1 MKLQIAP
8 KLLPVLDAKQRFV
21 VVYGGRGSGKSYGL
35 GSLSLLKALNGQKV
49 GAFREF
55 QNSIDDS
62 VHSLLAAQIESYGLD
77 AFEVQNNQ
85 ILFNGEVAF
94 KFRGLARNVEA
105 VKSMFGFNLFWI
117 EEAQTISFES
127 LKALTPTL
135 REQGSQIWLSGNPR
149 SSTDAFSERFI
160 KPFEK
165 QLERDGIYED
175 DMHLVIRMNYED
187 NPWFVKTPLE
197 QERLHDRQNLPR
209 AMYEHIWEGKHLDTV
224 QDSIIEADWFDAA
237 VDAHKKLGWKPE
249 GLLMSSHDPSD
260 EGGDSKGYALR
271 HGNVILDVC
280 EKVTGDA
287 NEGMDWALDKAIA
300 AQADHFIWDCDG
312 LGISLKRQV
321 DQALDGKKME
331 YHMFKGS
338 ESPYDPEM
346 PYTLGGS
353 QRAKTN
359 RETFFN
365 KRAQMWW
372 TLRDRFEATY
382 RAVEKG
388 QYINPEELI
397 SLSSDIDNLEQL
409 RSEVCRIPLKRAN
422 SGKIQIL
429 SKVEMAKKPYSI
441 PSPNMGDALMMSMH
455 SPKVSTVKPVTINFA
470 GWKNGRI

>member
-1 MKLQIAP
+1 MLE
-8 KLLPVLDAKQRFV
+8 AKQRFI

-35 GSLSLLKALNGQKV
+35 GSLSLLKALEGQKI

-62 VHSLLAAQIESYGLD
+62 VHSLLASQIQAYGLED
-77 AFEVQNNQ
+77 FQVQNNQ
-85 ILFNGEVAF
+85 ILFNGEAAF

-105 VKSMFGFNLFWI
+105 VKSMYGFNLFWV

-135 REQGSQIWLSGNPR
+135 REAGSQIWLSGNPR

-165 QLERDGIYED
+165 QLNRDGIYED
-175 DMHLVIRMNYED
+175 DMHLIIRMNYED
-187 NPWFVKTPLE
+187 NPWFTKTPLE
-197 QERLHDRQNLPR
+197 QERLHDKQNLPR

-224 QDSIIEADWFDAA
+224 QDSIIDPDWFDAA
-237 VDAHKKLGWKPE
+237 IDAHKKLGWKPE
-249 GLLMSSHDPSD
+249 GALIASHDPSD
-260 EGGDSKGYALR
+260 EGGDSKGYSLR

-280 EKVTGDA
+280 ENVTGDA
-287 NEGMDWALDKAIA
+287 NEGMDWALEKAVA

-321 DQALDGKKME
+321 DQALEGKKME

-359 RETFFN
+359 RETFLN

-372 TLRDRFEATY
+372 TLRDRFEATH
-382 RAVEKG
+382 RAVVKG
-388 QYINPEELI
+388 QYIDPEELI
-397 SLSSDIDNLEQL
+397 SLSSDIDNIEQL
-409 RSEVCRIPLKRAN
+409 RSEVCRIPLKRSN

-429 SKVEMAKKPYSI
+429 SKIEMAKKPYSI
-441 PSPNMGDALMMSMH
+441 PSPNMGDSLMMSMH
-455 SPKVSTVKPVTINFA
+455 TPKTKIMKPIEINFA
-470 GWKNGRI
+470 GWNNHG

>member
-8 KLLPVLDAKQRFV
+8 KLVPILTAKQRFI

-35 GSLSLLKALNGQKV
+35 ASLCLLRALRGYKI

-62 VHSLLAAQIESYGLD
+62 VHSLLAAQINKYELED
-77 AFEVQNNQ
+77 FEVQNNQ
-85 ILFNGEVAF
+85 ILFNGEQSF

-105 VKSMFGFNLFWI
+105 VKSMYGFNLFWV
-117 EEAQTISFES
+117 EEAQTISFDS

-135 REQGSQIWLSGNPR
+135 REQDSQIWLSGNPR

-165 QLERDGIYED
+165 QLARDGIYQD
-175 DMHLVIRMNYED
+175 DMHLVIRMNYGD
-187 NPWFVKTPLE
+187 NPWFTKTPLE
-197 QERLHDRQNLPR
+197 QERDHDYRNLPR

-224 QDSIIEADWFDAA
+224 QDSIIEPDWFDAA
-237 VDAHKKLGWKPE
+237 IDAHTKLGWKPE
-249 GLLMSSHDPSD
+249 GAIIAAHDPSD

-271 HGNVILDVC
+271 HGNVVLDVS

-287 NEGMDWALDKAIA
+287 NEGMDWALAKALQ
-300 AQADHFIWDCDG
+300 AQADHFTWDCDG

-321 DQALDGKKME
+321 DTALAGKKME
-331 YHMFKGS
+331 YHLFKGS
-338 ESPYDPEM
+338 ESPYDPEL
-346 PYTLGGS
+346 PYTLGGL
-353 QRAKTN
+353 QKAKTN
-359 RETFFN
+359 KETFFN

-372 TLRDRFEATY
+372 KLRDRFEATY
-382 RAVEKG
+382 RAVSKG

-397 SLSSDIDNLEQL
+397 SLSSEIDSIEQL

-455 SPKVSTVKPVTINFA
+455 TPKLSMVKPVQIDFA
-470 GWKNGRI
+470 GWKQYG

>member
-1 MKLQIAP
+1 MIA
-8 KLLPVLDAKQRFV
+8 
-21 VVYGGRGSGKSYGL
+21 
-35 GSLSLLKALNGQKV
+35 
-49 GAFREF
+49 
-55 QNSIDDS
+55 
-62 VHSLLAAQIESYGLD
+62 
-77 AFEVQNNQ
+77 
-85 ILFNGEVAF
+85 
-94 KFRGLARNVEA
+94 
-105 VKSMFGFNLFWI
+105 
-117 EEAQTISFES
+117 
-127 LKALTPTL
+127 
-135 REQGSQIWLSGNPR
+135 
-149 SSTDAFSERFI
+149 
-160 KPFEK
+160 
-165 QLERDGIYED
+165 
-175 DMHLVIRMNYED
+175 
-187 NPWFVKTPLE
+187 
-197 QERLHDRQNLPR
+197 
-209 AMYEHIWEGKHLDTV
+209 
-224 QDSIIEADWFDAA
+224 
-237 VDAHKKLGWKPE
+237 
-249 GLLMSSHDPSD
+249 SHDPSD

-287 NEGMDWALDKAIA
+287 NEGMDWALEKAVA

-338 ESPYDPEM
+338 ES
-346 PYTLGGS
+346 TLGGS

-382 RAVEKG
+382 RAVEKK

-397 SLSSDIDNLEQL
+397 SLSSDIDNIEQL
-409 RSEVCRIPLKRAN
+409 RSEVCRIPLKRSN

-455 SPKVSTVKPVTINFA
+455 SPKVNTVKPVEINFS
-470 GWKNGRI
+470 GWKQYG

>member
-1 MKLQIAP
+1 
-8 KLLPVLDAKQRFV
+8 
-21 VVYGGRGSGKSYGL
+21 
-35 GSLSLLKALNGQKV
+35 
-49 GAFREF
+49 
-55 QNSIDDS
+55 
-62 VHSLLAAQIESYGLD
+62 
-77 AFEVQNNQ
+77 
-85 ILFNGEVAF
+85 
-94 KFRGLARNVEA
+94 
-105 VKSMFGFNLFWI
+105 
-117 EEAQTISFES
+117 
-127 LKALTPTL
+127 
-135 REQGSQIWLSGNPR
+135 
-149 SSTDAFSERFI
+149 
-160 KPFEK
+160 
-165 QLERDGIYED
+165 
-175 DMHLVIRMNYED
+175 
-187 NPWFVKTPLE
+187 
-197 QERLHDRQNLPR
+197 
-209 AMYEHIWEGKHLDTV
+209 MYEHIWEGKHLDTV
-224 QDSIIEADWFDAA
+224 QDSIIEPDWFDAA
-237 VDAHKKLGWKPE
+237 IDAHVKLGWKPE
-249 GLLMSSHDPSD
+249 GAMIASHDPSD

-287 NEGMDWALDKAIA
+287 NEGMDWALEKAIA
-300 AQADHFIWDCDG
+300 SQADHFIWDCDG

-397 SLSSDIDNLEQL
+397 SLSSDIDNIEQL
-409 RSEVCRIPLKRAN
+409 RSEVCRIPLKRSN

-455 SPKVSTVKPVTINFA
+455 SPKINSVKPVEINFS
-470 GWKNGRI
+470 GWKQYG

>member
-8 KLLPVLDAKQRFV
+8 KLVPILTAKQRFI

-35 GSLSLLKALNGQKV
+35 ASLCLLRALRGDKI

-62 VHSLLAAQIESYGLD
+62 VHSLLAAQINKYELED
-77 AFEVQNNQ
+77 FEVQNNQ
-85 ILFNGEVAF
+85 ILFNGEQSF

-105 VKSMFGFNLFWI
+105 VISMYGFNLFWV
-117 EEAQTISFES
+117 EEAQTISFDS

-135 REQGSQIWLSGNPR
+135 REQDSQIWLSGNPR

-165 QLERDGIYED
+165 QLARDGMYQD

-187 NPWFVKTPLE
+187 NPWFTQTPLE
-197 QERLHDRQNLPR
+197 QERDHDYRNLPR

-224 QDSIIEADWFDAA
+224 QDSIIEPDWFDAA
-237 VDAHKKLGWKPE
+237 IDAHTKLGWKPE
-249 GLLMSSHDPSD
+249 GAIIAAHDPSD

-271 HGNVILDVC
+271 HGNVVLDVS

-287 NEGMDWALDKAIA
+287 NEGMDWALAKALQ
-300 AQADHFIWDCDG
+300 AQADHFTWDCDG

-321 DQALDGKKME
+321 DTALAGKKME
-331 YHMFKGS
+331 YHLFKGS
-338 ESPYDPEM
+338 ESPYDPEL
-346 PYTLGGS
+346 PYTLGGL
-353 QRAKTN
+353 QKAKTN

-372 TLRDRFEATY
+372 KLRDRFEATY
-382 RAVEKG
+382 RAVSKG

-397 SLSSDIDNLEQL
+397 SLSSEIDSIEQL

-455 SPKVSTVKPVTINFA
+455 TPKLSMVKPVQIDFA
-470 GWKNGRI
+470 GWKQYG